1 MGNIKATISP
11 KAHPSMGA
19 DDWFR
24 RWPSK
29 PGLYDN
35 MECKPPGHRAVAA
48 ESDSPSRDQLDE
60 PSRRGSSSRDMKS
73 PESNRGRDQA
83 QPKGMVNVKPALLTI
98 HTSGSQPSSSRTA
111 TLDVKTI

>member
-35 MECKPPGHRAVAA
+35 REHKPPGHGAVVA
-48 ESDSPSRDQLDE
+48 ESVSPFRGQLDE
-60 PSRRGSSSRDMKS
+60 PSCRGSSSRDMKS
-73 PESNRGRDQA
+73 PESNRGRDQV
-83 QPKGMVNVKPALLTI
+83 QLKGTVNVKPALLTI
-98 HTSGSQPSSSRTA
+98 HTYGSQPSSSRTA